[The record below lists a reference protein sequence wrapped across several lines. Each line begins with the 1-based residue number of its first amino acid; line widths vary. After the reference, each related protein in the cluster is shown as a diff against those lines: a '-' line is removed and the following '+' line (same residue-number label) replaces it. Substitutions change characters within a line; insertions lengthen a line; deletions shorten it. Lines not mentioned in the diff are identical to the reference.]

1 MELTGTGSALPD
13 VRLGA
18 RLLTRLA
25 EALLTWMRPRDP
37 RLAARTVSALCAVG
51 IVVTVVTVPMG
62 ANAGTDLDGWAIALA
77 VVSMV
82 LAAMMSAAA
91 WFFDE
96 ASQWAWAL
104 CPFAAI
110 IVIVLVDL
118 ATHDGSLSAQV
129 FFFFPTVYGAA
140 MLPRPGAIL
149 VTCASLAGEL
159 VVVFTQLP
167 VREAVV
173 STIYVAAALVTT
185 AVMLIRGQERQHE
198 LVLELA
204 HLATIDPLTGLVTRR
219 AFDEAAAAVLAHPEG
234 DEGTSLVVI
243 DVDRFKSVNDRYGH
257 PAGDKVLV
265 QLSELLVQASRR
277 GDVVCRMGGD
287 EIAML
292 LPRCTIEIALRRA
305 EQIVELVRTQGF
317 EVSVDDLIRVSISAG
332 LAHVPTHGPD
342 LRTLYA
348 AADAALYDAKR
359 GGRDRVVTRLEGNID
374 LAPLAPTP

>member
-1 MELTGTGSALPD
+1 MELASTGRVLPD
-13 VRLGA
+13 VTLGS
-18 RLLTRLA
+18 RLLTRPVDI
-25 EALLTWMRPRDP
+25 LLTWMRPRDA

-51 IVVTVVTVPMG
+51 LVVTVATVPMG

-77 VVSMV
+77 VVSLLLV
-82 LAAMMSAAA
+82 AMISAAA

-96 ASQWAWAL
+96 ASRLAWAL

-110 IVIVLVDL
+110 SVIVLVDL
-118 ATHDGSLSAQV
+118 ATHDGSVSAQV

-140 MLPRPGAIL
+140 LLPRPGAIL
-149 VTCASLAGEL
+149 VTGASLVGEL
-159 VVVFTQLP
+159 VVVFTQLS
-167 VREAVV
+167 VREATV
-173 STIYVAAALVTT
+173 STCYVAATLVTA
-185 AVMLIRGQERQHE
+185 AVMLIRSMERQHE

-257 PAGDKVLV
+257 PAGDQVLV

-305 EQIVELVRTQGF
+305 EEIVELVRREGF
-317 EVSVDDLIRVSISAG
+317 EVSVDDLIQVSISAG
-332 LAHVPTHGPD
+332 LAHVPTNGSD

-348 AADAALYDAKR
+348 AADAALYEAKR
-359 GGRDRVVTRLEGNID
+359 GGRDRVMRFEGDIERR
-374 LAPLAPTP
+374 PLTAKP